1 VIQFTALCGK
11 NAGAHWIARRFP
23 TRIGR
28 APNSDLCLEEDG
40 VWDCH
45 LQIDSRPQE
54 GFFLSV
60 QPGARAFINAQ
71 PVEETFLRNG
81 DIIEVG
87 AAKLQF
93 SLSPTRPRSLRWREV
108 LTWVALAALCLGQVA
123 LVYWLPG

>member
-1 VIQFTALCGK
+1 MIQLKAFSGRK
-11 NAGAHWIARRFP
+11 AGTYRIAPRFP
-23 TRIGR
+23 VRIGR
-28 APNSDLCLEEDG
+28 APTSDLCLEEDG

-45 LQIDSRPQE
+45 LQIELRPPD

-60 QPGARAFINAQ
+60 QPGTSATINAQ
-71 PVEETFLRNG
+71 PVQGALLRNG
-81 DIIEVG
+81 DIIELG

-93 SLSPTRPRSLRWREV
+93 SLSPTCPRSLRWREV

>member
-1 VIQFTALCGK
+1 
-11 NAGAHWIARRFP
+11 
-23 TRIGR
+23 
-28 APNSDLCLEEDG
+28 
-40 VWDCH
+40 